1 MRIDR
6 THRFL
11 LLGFAG
17 MLVAFVASILLTLVF
32 KSLNPYYHLSIYV
45 TAFVFF
51 IVMVL
56 NYVRER
62 KGIKQIS
69 DLGTDLSLDD
79 SQFEINSSNK
89 WTRNFYQDI
98 LANRQKIKQ
107 ATEWINAIADGEQI
121 ELTEENDNQLSKAV
135 VNLQSELVKFRSKEE
150 KRTWQAEGLAKFSE
164 LLRTYNENMKDFG
177 FHIISETVKYIEANQ
192 GALFL
197 AGKEDNE
204 EEYLDMI
211 GCYAYERRKLAKK
224 RIFQGEGLVGQCMQE
239 KDLIYITD
247 VPEQYVKITSGLG
260 YALPRHILIIPLIS
274 DEKMVGAMEL
284 ASFKILEDYQIEFLK
299 DLAKNIAA
307 SIAVIQVNENTQ
319 KLLEESQKMSSELQA
334 NEEEM
339 RQNMEEMEATQEEM
353 ARNQLELDGVF
364 NAINNTLLKAEF
376 DVEGNVISANQKF
389 KDFLKWEDDD
399 VKYKRHENICKNP
412 IECGEIW
419 RKVKAGNNYKTE
431 YETHTSK
438 KEKVWVEASYSPVL
452 DANGDLQKILMLAKD
467 ISERVANEEEH
478 RRLSL
483 VADNTDNSV
492 IITDKDGM
500 IEYVNSGFENMTG
513 YKLDEIKGQKPGEF
527 LQGPETNQETKR
539 KISQLLKEQKPI
551 YEEILNYT
559 KDGSTYWVSLAI
571 NPVLDEKG
579 ELQNFIAVQANITD
593 TKKSALDAKYK
604 LEAIGRSNAVIE
616 FDTKGFILDANQNY
630 LDIIGYEKVE
640 LVGKHHELMVDQH
653 TSQSAE
659 YKKLW
664 ERLANGEFVTGEF
677 ERYTKSGEKVILKG
691 VFNPIFDL
699 NGNAIKVVKFATD
712 ITQEKTLER
721 ENERQQAE
729 LLNHMEAINKTIG
742 SLEFDKKGKIIKANE
757 IYLSITGFKL
767 EDIAGKS
774 YFDLLPEKDRFK
786 PQYQLMWESLQSGKF
801 FSGEFKQMDKNGSEV
816 WLSGTINPIYDNE
829 QNLEKVLLLAQFTTK
844 SKQKLNELGGSVTA
858 MKGVIPILELNTDFS
873 LKNANPLF
881 FDSSGYSRMTL
892 KKVDFTKN
900 FKFEKGVTAKT
911 ILKDLEEGKRVETQL
926 DFKTNDG
933 EWINSKV
940 SIAGVQNLD
949 LELDKIIILFTG
961 MVEQQLKLKNVN

>member
-11 LLGFAG
+11 LLGFGG

-45 TAFVFF
+45 TAFIFF

-69 DLGTDLSLDD
+69 DLGTDLSIDD
-79 SQFEINSSNK
+79 SKFEVKTSNK

-107 ATEWINAIADGEQI
+107 ATEWINAIAEGEKI
-121 ELTEENDNQLSKAV
+121 ELTEENDNHLSKAV
-135 VNLQSELVKFRSKEE
+135 VNLQSELIKFRSKEE

-177 FHIISETVKYIEANQ
+177 FHIISETVKYIEGNQ
-192 GALFL
+192 GAIFL
-197 AGKEDNE
+197 AGKEGE
-204 EEYLDMI
+204 EEYLEMI
-211 GCYAYERRKLAKK
+211 GCYAYERRKLANK
-224 RIFQGEGLVGQCMQE
+224 RIAKGEGLLGQCMQE
-239 KDLIYITD
+239 KDVIYITD
-247 VPEQYVKITSGLG
+247 VPEHYVKITSGLG
-260 YALPRHILIIPLIS
+260 HALPRHILIIPLIS
-274 DEKMVGAMEL
+274 DEKMVGAIEL

-319 KLLEESQKMSSELQA
+319 QLLEESQKMSSELQA

-364 NAINNTLLKAEF
+364 SAINNTLLKAEF
-376 DVEGNVISANQKF
+376 DVEGKVISANQKF
-389 KDFLKWEDDD
+389 KEFLKWEDEDI
-399 VKYKRHENICKNP
+399 KYKKHENICKSP
-412 IECGEIW
+412 EQCGEIW
-419 RKVKAGNNYKTE
+419 RRVKAGNNHIVE
-431 YETHTSK
+431 YETRTSK
-438 KEKVWVEASYSPVL
+438 KEKVWMEASYSPVL
-452 DANGDLQKILMLAKD
+452 DVNGNLNKILMLGQD
-467 ISERVANEEEH
+467 ISERVANEEEQ

-492 IITDKDGM
+492 IITDKEGL

-513 YKLDEIKGQKPGEF
+513 YKLDEIRGRKPGEF
-527 LQGPETNQETKR
+527 LQGPETNQETKK

-559 KDGSTYWVSLAI
+559 KDGSAYWVSLAI
-571 NPVLDEKG
+571 NPVRDEKG
-579 ELQNFIAVQANITD
+579 GLKNYIAVQADITA

-604 LEAIGRSNAVIE
+604 LEAIGRANAVME
-616 FDTKGFILDANQNY
+616 FDTKGIILDVNQNY
-630 LDIIGYEKVE
+630 LDIIGYDKEE
-640 LVGKHHELMVDQH
+640 LIGKHHGMMVNKQ
-653 TSQSAE
+653 TAESSE

-677 ERYTKSGEKVILKG
+677 ERYTKSGKKVILKG
-691 VFNPIFDL
+691 VFNPIFDI

-712 ITQEKTLER
+712 ITQEKNLER

-729 LLNHMEAINKTIG
+729 LMNHMEAINKTIG
-742 SLEFDKKGKIIKANE
+742 SLEFDKKGKIVKANE

-786 PQYQLMWESLQSGKF
+786 PQYQLMWESLQNGKF
-801 FSGEFKQMDKNGSEV
+801 FSGEFKQVDKSGHEV
-816 WLSGTINPIYDNE
+816 WLSGTINPIYDNQE
-829 QNLEKVLLLAQFTTK
+829 KLEKVLLLAQFTTK

-881 FDSSGYSRMTL
+881 FDASGHSRMTL
-892 KKVDFTKN
+892 KNVNFEEN
-900 FKFEKGVTAKT
+900 FKFDKGVTTKS
-911 ILKDLEEGKRVETQL
+911 ILEELENGKRVETYL
-926 DFKTNDG
+926 DFKTK
-933 EWINSKV
+933 EEQWISSKV